1 MAARIAEAKS
11 ETFGDKLGDLEGEAL
26 VDTLADTLAWAEGG
40 KPCYTVSGVEEE
52 TPVEKLADTT
62 EFTLNNTLFEVGA
75 LVATLEDA
83 IFGNTL
89 GDVKAYKL
97 IDTLANTLEESEVKV
112 PEAKAL
118 VDTVAAP
125 LAEKQVEKL
134 WDTISDVQHERLG
147 DTLRN
152 VKQEALVDT

>member
-11 ETFGDKLGDLEGEAL
+11 ETFGDKLGDLGGEAL
-26 VDTLADTLAWAEGG
+26 VDTLADTLAWAEGA
-40 KPCYTVSGVEEE
+40 KPCYTVSDVEEE

-62 EFTLNNTLFEVGA
+62 EFTFNNTLCEVGA

-97 IDTLANTLEESEVKV
+97 IDTS
-112 PEAKAL
+112 
-118 VDTVAAP
+118 
-125 LAEKQVEKL
+125 
-134 WDTISDVQHERLG
+134 QHFRRVGGEGTRG
-147 DTLRN
+147 QGTC
-152 VKQEALVDT
+152 

>member
-1 MAARIAEAKS
+1 M
-11 ETFGDKLGDLEGEAL
+11 
-26 VDTLADTLAWAEGG
+26 
-40 KPCYTVSGVEEE
+40 EEE

-62 EFTLNNTLFEVGA
+62 EFTFNNTLCEVGA